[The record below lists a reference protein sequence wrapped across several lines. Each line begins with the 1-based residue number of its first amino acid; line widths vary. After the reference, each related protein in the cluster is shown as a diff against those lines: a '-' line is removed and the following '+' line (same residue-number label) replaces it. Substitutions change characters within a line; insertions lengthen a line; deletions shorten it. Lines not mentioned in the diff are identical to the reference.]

1 MGKSCIRIQAKK
13 WYFRLLFRYRQFREE
28 VRETEDTVLF
38 GKYQITGTLGSGR
51 NGSVLLAVH
60 LGLQEYRAIKR
71 VPKGE
76 GGRLR
81 EAEILKTLRH
91 PGIPVIYDLYESQEY
106 YYIVQEYLE
115 GHSLSALVQKRGSLT
130 RAEILSYGN
139 ELCRILVYLHSLKPN
154 PILHLDLQPKNLLI
168 CGGTLKLIDF
178 GQSVFASAQNG
189 SEPRFATPGFAAPEL
204 YRNEIPD
211 ERADIYA
218 IGALLFFMGTGR
230 SPEHAF
236 DGNTV
241 LFGTRLK
248 AVIERCLDPLREKRF
263 QTAEELLEALCTL
276 RTGTFGEQG
285 KPLLTI
291 AVAGSRPGTGAT
303 HAALALSSFLTVYA
317 GPCLYEERNTSGAAA
332 SLGRCLGTSPD
343 RRGIFTAGILSVKP
357 CLGEQVHPDD
367 DGFSIRVLDLGAV
380 GRKSEDGGGEGCSEI
395 READL
400 LLLICGGREWEFL
413 DCREAVRQLF
423 KMLPQDHIPVR
434 LLINRRDSRGRIIL
448 PEEASACT
456 AAMLPWIEDPF
467 RPLKKEAEQTFFRLL
482 SGTEGE
488 KWLLRREKGG
498 FLMPRQL
505 FSSLR
510 LAKDW
515 SKGHRRGTCR
525 RGGM

>member
-1 MGKSCIRIQAKK
+1 M
-13 WYFRLLFRYRQFREE
+13 
-28 VRETEDTVLF
+28 RETEDTVLF
-38 GKYQITGTLGSGR
+38 GKYQIIGTLGSGR

-71 VPKGE
+71 VRKEE

-178 GQSVFASAQNG
+178 GQSVFASVQNG

-230 SPEHAF
+230 SPESAS
-236 DGNTV
+236 DGDTA
-241 LFGTRLK
+241 LFGSRLK
-248 AVIERCLDPLREKRF
+248 VVIEKCLDPLREKRF
-263 QTAEELLEALCTL
+263 QTVEELLEALCTL
-276 RTGTFGEQG
+276 KTGISGTKER
-285 KPLLTI
+285 PLLTI

-317 GPCLYEERNTSGAAA
+317 GPCLYEERNASGAAA
-332 SLGRCLGTSPD
+332 SLGQSLGAGPD

-357 CLGEQVHPDD
+357 CLGEQARPDD
-367 DGFSIRVLDLGAV
+367 DGFFIRVLDLGTLENWT
-380 GRKSEDGGGEGCSEI
+380 GDRTGEIYSAI
-395 READL
+395 REAALVL
-400 LLLICGGREWEFL
+400 LVCGGREWEIS
-413 DCREAVRQLF
+413 DSRRAVRKLL
-423 KMLPQDHIPVR
+423 KMFSPEHTSIR
-434 LLINRRDSRGRIIL
+434 LLVNRQDSRRRVIL
-448 PEEASACT
+448 PEEASSCI
-456 AAMLPWIEDPF
+456 AARLPWIEDPF
-467 RPLKKEAEQTFFRLL
+467 QPLKKEAERTFFRLL

-488 KWLLRREKGG
+488 KWLLRGKEGG
-498 FLMPRQL
+498 FTAARQR
-505 FSSLR
+505 FSLLR

-515 SKGHRRGTCR
+515 NKRRRRGCVGEEGYRLKR
-525 RGGM
+525 RRKIQG